1 MAINAILS
9 DITAATL
16 AGGELIYIVQG
27 GNSRKATLGTVGAL
41 LLQDTGQTQARAT
54 IGAVIGTN
62 VQAWNAN
69 LDELATVN
77 AGTAGK
83 ALLDDTGITQAVETL
98 GLTYIKDYGSN
109 SLSLRKF
116 RPGGVAGG
124 DPADWTATL
133 QAAADSSEPCIRV
146 HADAEIVANS
156 QWTIGSSQK
165 WVSEG
170 MDNKAQIRRGTVVDE
185 PFIRIKGER
194 SGMRNIGIK
203 CNSNAGMTAANV
215 GLLVERDTGEA
226 LDLDFEFRDGYLS
239 GFYYGLKGAGRGIS
253 VINSLISDVRYGV
266 DFGWGDTGKYLKDRF
281 VGDSD
286 VTGFRRQRVVGCE
299 FHSIEVAGVRNRGW
313 NASNIHCVIAD
324 NTSNFGKAIFV
335 GRLGNGSV
343 IRNNSI
349 TQAGAAF
356 AELDGGQN
364 YSLLNNIICGDRD
377 TGVAIEPANFLTMTG
392 THTGFIIDG
401 FRGIYCEN
409 HGIDMRSGIFQGI
422 LRNIDLREVGS
433 AAVPSYSGVIVIS
446 DTGLAASTK
455 VLADG
460 VSLQSDSG
468 AQTIVRMNTAGSTL
482 FYRGLVSLGATT
494 PATGGSGTNTA
505 V

>member
-9 DITAATL
+9 DLISATP
-16 AGGELIYIVQG
+16 AGGDLIYIVQG
-27 GNSRKATLGTVGAL
+27 GNSRQATLGTVGAL
-41 LLQDTGQTQARAT
+41 LLQDTGQTTARAT

-62 VQAWNAN
+62 VQAWSAN

-77 AGTAGK
+77 AGTTGK
-83 ALLDDTGITQAVETL
+83 ALLDDTGVSQAVETL
-98 GLTYIKDYGSN
+98 GLTYIKDYGTHSVA
-109 SLSLRKF
+109 LRKF
-116 RPGGVAGG
+116 RSTYT
-124 DPADWTATL
+124 DPADWTTVL
-133 QAAADSSEPCIRV
+133 QAAADSAEPCIRV
-146 HADAEIVANS
+146 HADAEITANS
-156 QWTIGSSQK
+156 QWTIGSTQK

-170 MDNKAQIRRGTVVDE
+170 MDNKAQIRRVTVVDE

-215 GLLVERDTGEA
+215 GLLVERDTGEP

-239 GFYYGLKGAGRGIS
+239 GFYYGLKGAGRGIT
-253 VINSLISDVRYGV
+253 VLNSLISDVRYGV
-266 DFGWGDTGKYLKDRF
+266 DLGWGDTGKYIKDRF

-313 NASNIHCVIAD
+313 NSANIHCVIAD
-324 NTSNFGKAIFV
+324 NTSNFGKSIFV
-335 GRLGNGSV
+335 GKLGNGSV

-356 AELDGGQN
+356 AELDGGKN
-364 YSLLNNIICGDRD
+364 YSLLDNIICGDRD
-377 TGVAIEPANFLTMTG
+377 TGVPIEPVNFLTMTG
-392 THTGFIIDG
+392 THTGFVIDG
-401 FRGIYCEN
+401 FKGTYCEN
-409 HGIDMRSGIFQGI
+409 HGIDMRSGDFQGVI
-422 LRNIDLREVGS
+422 RNIDLREVGS
-433 AAVPSYSGVIVIS
+433 ATVPSYSGVIIIG
-446 DTGLAASTK
+446 TGASTR
-455 VLADG
+455 VLAEA
-460 VSLQSDSG
+460 VSLTSDSG